1 MKRVLLAMLAIMAW
15 TGMAQAQP
23 VTDSAAYSNA
33 ISGAWA
39 GGGNGGMSNA
49 SVSGILYGNTYNST
63 GPEGGVFRQ
72 FRMPGNFSHPWG
84 PGYTGPWGQAHN
96 FGVPVLL
103 KVFSDKRL
111 ANMGFSWWNTT
122 SNNKWVEKRD
132 YPYCNIELEMLPSK
146 AKDGIIEM
154 PEIPMGGNRLIG
166 YVNVR
171 ATSEKA
177 DSLDVLVRGME
188 EARKAGANRL
198 IVWSHNVTMK
208 MKGRNY
214 GVAAQAGGSS
224 LSGENYRSSFG
235 GDVTFGFSSNESGP
249 DVRPYI
255 RAIAIEEGNP
265 VPCK

>member
-1 MKRVLLAMLAIMAW
+1 MKTIIAVAMMILTAGLAY
-15 TGMAQAQP
+15 GQP

-103 KVFSDKRL
+103 KIFYDRQLST
-111 ANMGFSWWNTT
+111 MGFSWWNTT
-122 SNNKWVEKRD
+122 SNNKWVELRD
-132 YPYCNIELEMLPSK
+132 YQYCKIELEMLPST
-146 AKDGIIEM
+146 AKNGIIEM

-208 MKGRNY
+208 MKGKNLGL
-214 GVAAQAGGSS
+214 GVQGGVSRLAS
-224 LSGENYRSSFG
+224 EDLRTGLSG
-235 GDVTFGFSSNESGP
+235 DAVLGFSMSESGP

-255 RAIAIEEGNP
+255 RAIAVEEGNP